1 MMYLLA
7 YGGFGVDDQIQA
19 AHVIIIVDNQVY
31 YYFTF
36 FNSLFSYVRRILI
49 K

>member
-19 AHVIIIVDNQVY
+19 AQVVIIA
-31 YYFTF
+31 TF
-36 FNSLFSYVRRILI
+36 LEEF
-49 K
+49 